1 VSRLVNGGPYALA
14 QYAAEHGFEIAPG
27 YADACHLC
35 YRTREFLRP
44 RFPHLL
50 GPDEM
55 YGD

>member
-1 VSRLVNGGPYALA
+1 MSGGPYALA
-14 QYAAEHGFEIAPG
+14 QYAAEHGFEIASG

-44 RFPHLL
+44 RLPDLL